1 MQVITKMKNKINS
14 LLIDESFNS
23 DNFINQL
30 SKIYCLPRDISIY
43 KTIFN
48 NLILPNESFLK
59 MKNIQFILENDEL
72 KKKMSNVIKK
82 KKTFSDYLN
91 ISTDISQSS
100 SYIRHT
106 SKTSFPIKKETKFFN
121 IDNSFHK
128 NVFFKNSLNKIN
140 NDTNNKKK
148 KKKVKFIDEIF
159 NIPLANI
166 TLIQSFK
173 KFNFGNNY
181 INKYENQNEND
192 ISRKLSCCI
201 VF

>member
-1 MQVITKMKNKINS
+1 
-14 LLIDESFNS
+14 
-23 DNFINQL
+23 
-30 SKIYCLPRDISIY
+30 
-43 KTIFN
+43 
-48 NLILPNESFLK
+48 
-59 MKNIQFILENDEL
+59 
-72 KKKMSNVIKK
+72 MSNVIKK
-82 KKTFSDYLN
+82 KKTFSDSLN

-100 SYIRHT
+100 SYIRHK

-128 NVFFKNSLNKIN
+128 NVFFKNSLNQIERKQ
-140 NDTNNKKK
+140 

>member
-1 MQVITKMKNKINS
+1 M
-14 LLIDESFNS
+14 LL
-23 DNFINQL
+23 
-30 SKIYCLPRDISIY
+30 
-43 KTIFN
+43 
-48 NLILPNESFLK
+48 
-59 MKNIQFILENDEL
+59 
-72 KKKMSNVIKK
+72 KK
-82 KKTFSDYLN
+82 KKTFSDSLN

-128 NVFFKNSLNKIN
+128 NVFFKNSLNQIERKQ
-140 NDTNNKKK
+140 

-173 KFNFGNNY
+173 KFNSGNNY
-181 INKYENQNEND
+181 INKYENQNENE